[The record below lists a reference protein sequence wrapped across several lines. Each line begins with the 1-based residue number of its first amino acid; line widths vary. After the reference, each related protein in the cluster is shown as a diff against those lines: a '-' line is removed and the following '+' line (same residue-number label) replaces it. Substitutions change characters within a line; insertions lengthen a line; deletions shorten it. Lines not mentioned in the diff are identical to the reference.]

1 MEDEIEMESLT
12 SSTDIPIWKRY
23 LLTIP
28 EASQYYNI
36 GEKRLRQMVDIY
48 SNGEFYL
55 MVGNR
60 VLIKRLQF
68 EPFLADSSVI

>member
-1 MEDEIEMESLT
+1 MEDEIESFT
-12 SSTDIPIWKRY
+12 SSADIPVWKRY

-28 EASQYYNI
+28 EASRYYHI

-48 SNGEFYL
+48 PNGEFYL

-68 EPFLADSSVI
+68 EQFLADSSVI

>member
-1 MEDEIEMESLT
+1 MEDEIESFT
-12 SSTDIPIWKRY
+12 SSADIPVWKRY

-28 EASQYYNI
+28 EASQYYHI

-48 SNGEFYL
+48 PNGEFYL

-68 EPFLADSSVI
+68 EQFLADSSVI

>member
-1 MEDEIEMESLT
+1 MEDEIGSFT
-12 SSTDIPIWKRY
+12 SSADIPVWKRY

-28 EASQYYNI
+28 EASQYYHI

-48 SNGEFYL
+48 PNGEFYL

-68 EPFLADSSVI
+68 EQFLADSSVI

>member
-1 MEDEIEMESLT
+1 MEDEIESFT
-12 SSTDIPIWKRY
+12 SSADIPVWKRY

-28 EASQYYNI
+28 EASQYYHI

-48 SNGEFYL
+48 PNGEFYL

-68 EPFLADSSVI
+68 EQFLADSSII

>member
-23 LLTIP
+23 LFTIP
-28 EASQYYNI
+28 EASQYYHI

-48 SNGEFYL
+48 PNGVFYL
-55 MVGNR
+55 MVGNK
-60 VLIKRLQF
+60 VLIKKLQF
-68 EPFLADSSVI
+68 EQFLADSSVI

>member
-1 MEDEIEMESLT
+1 MEDEIESFT
-12 SSTDIPIWKRY
+12 SSADIPVWKRY

-28 EASQYYNI
+28 EASQYYHI
-36 GEKRLRQMVDIY
+36 GEKKLRQMVDIY
-48 SNGEFYL
+48 PNGEFYL

-68 EPFLADSSVI
+68 EQFLADSSVI